1 MYRTIQQTSLS
12 GCIVLVT
19 TSSEHSRN
27 YQAGFKIGNG
37 IDLEETLASMT
48 MVVEGIRT
56 CKAAYEYAQ
65 KKDIELPIIE
75 AIYNVLFNKMD
86 PNLALKSLLSR
97 KVKAE

>member
-1 MYRTIQQTSLS
+1 
-12 GCIVLVT
+12 
-19 TSSEHSRN
+19 
-27 YQAGFKIGNG
+27 
-37 IDLEETLASMT
+37 

-65 KKDIELPIIE
+65 THDLELPIID